1 MSHEPWA
8 MSHEPPSMH
17 ASKAPKLN
25 LSEKSRWVGGF
36 GSAAR
41 IYIWTTVGF
50 VKSSVQAELQQSLS
64 RILLSRAE
72 DTWPTGVAKRRFAI
86 RLLRGNCGK
95 NKTMIF
101 LLRERHGNVGQQI
114 TVLCRAVQH
123 FRKWPLRNTVL
134 ERRHRH
140 KPYTFDN
147 YFWRIVKNSILLTTS
162 FYAFQHLPYMIISL
176 PTKFQPLFA
185 IINVLLWETK
195 RFSWDRHPM
204 SNPMSHPMS
213 YPTYVVTGAPPCGNL
228 TGPLRDTYG
237 TAGDRFG
244 KPSRV
249 DETMNLLHKT
259 DMILVKLYRA
269 SARWT

>member
-1 MSHEPWA
+1 MKGKP
-8 MSHEPPSMH
+8 
-17 ASKAPKLN
+17 
-25 LSEKSRWVGGF
+25 RW
-36 GSAAR
+36 GSIWYCRVRR
-41 IYIWTTVGF
+41 IRG
-50 VKSSVQAELQQSLS
+50 QRELPRDDL
-64 RILLSRAE
+64 RYVCCG
-72 DTWPTGVAKRRFAI
+72 GVAGEKKPWF
-86 RLLRGNCGK
+86 
-95 NKTMIF
+95 F
-101 LLRERHGNVGQQI
+101 LLRERLGNVGQQI

-185 IINVLLWETK
+185 IINVLFWETK

-204 SNPMSHPMS
+204 SYPMSHPMS
-213 YPTYVVTGAPPCGNL
+213 YPTYVVTSAPPCGNL

-244 KPSRV
+244 KLSRV

-269 SARWT
+269 LARWTYKPWSYTAPWQDEHKNREAIPRLSKMNIKTVKLYRALARWT

>member
-1 MSHEPWA
+1 M
-8 MSHEPPSMH
+8 
-17 ASKAPKLN
+17 
-25 LSEKSRWVGGF
+25 R
-36 GSAAR
+36 R
-41 IYIWTTVGF
+41 IRG
-50 VKSSVQAELQQSLS
+50 QRELPRDDL
-64 RILLSRAE
+64 RYVCCG
-72 DTWPTGVAKRRFAI
+72 GVA
-86 RLLRGNCGK
+86 GK
-95 NKTMIF
+95 KNPWFF
-101 LLRERHGNVGQQI
+101 LLRERLGNVGQQI

-123 FRKWPLRNTVL
+123 FRKWPLRNTVF
-134 ERRHRH
+134 ERWHRH

-204 SNPMSHPMS
+204 SYPMSHPMS